1 MISDI
6 LPPWVASAES
16 FGDVPEET
24 LFPEERPLIARAVDR
39 RRREFVTGRHCARLA
54 LARIG
59 VTPGPIPRG
68 ERGAP
73 VWPAGTVGSITHC
86 PGYRAAAVASAE
98 VARAVGIDAET
109 HEPLPE
115 AVLSMIASPEEI
127 AALEALGRA
136 DGADAEGT
144 DAVGADG
151 AVCWDRILFSAKE
164 SIYKVWFPLTGRWLD
179 FSEAVVDI
187 DPSGTFRARLLVAD
201 PAMGTHTL
209 SGRWLVRDGHIA
221 TSVAL
226 PRP

>member
-59 VTPGPIPRG
+59 VTPVPIPRG

-73 VWPAGTVGSITHC
+73 VWPAGAVGSITHC
-86 PGYRAAAVASAE
+86 SGYRAAAVASTN
-98 VARAVGIDAET
+98 VARAVGIDAEP

-115 AVLSMIASPEEI
+115 EVLSTIASPEEI
-127 AALEALGRA
+127 AALRALGDA
-136 DGADAEGT
+136 DGEI
-144 DAVGADG
+144 
-151 AVCWDRILFSAKE
+151 CWDRILFSAKE
-164 SIYKVWFPLTGRWLD
+164 SVYKVWFPLTGRWLD
-179 FSEAVVDI
+179 FSEAVVGI
-187 DPSGTFRARLLVAD
+187 EPSGAFRARLLATD
-201 PAMGTHTL
+201 PAMGTRTL
-209 SGRWLVRDGHIA
+209 SGRWVVSDGHIA
-221 TSVAL
+221 TSIAL

>member
-1 MISDI
+1 MISEI
-6 LPPWVASAES
+6 LPPWVASAEK

-59 VTPGPIPRG
+59 VTPVPIPRG

-86 PGYRAAAVASAE
+86 SGYRAAAVASTD
-98 VARAVGIDAET
+98 VARAVGIDAEP
-109 HEPLPE
+109 HEPLSE
-115 AVLSMIASPEEI
+115 EVLVTIASPGEI
-127 AALEALGRA
+127 AALRALGDA
-136 DGADAEGT
+136 DGE
-144 DAVGADG
+144 
-151 AVCWDRILFSAKE
+151 VCWDRILFSAKE
-164 SIYKVWFPLTGRWLD
+164 SVYKVWFPLTGRWLD

-187 DPSGTFRARLLVAD
+187 EPSGTFRARLLVAD
-201 PAMGTHTL
+201 PAMGTRAL
-209 SGRWLVRDGHIA
+209 RGRWVVSDGHIA
-221 TSVAL
+221 TSIAL

>member
-1 MISDI
+1 MIDEI
-6 LPPWVASAES
+6 LPSWVASAEK
-16 FGDVPEET
+16 FGDAPEET
-24 LFPEERPLIARAVDR
+24 LFPEERPVIARAVDR

-86 PGYRAAAVASAE
+86 SGYRAAAVASTG

-109 HEPLPE
+109 HAPLP
-115 AVLSMIASPEEI
+115 ADVLPTIASPGEI
-127 AALEALGRA
+127 DALRALDDA
-136 DGADAEGT
+136 DGKI
-144 DAVGADG
+144 
-151 AVCWDRILFSAKE
+151 CWGRILFSAKE
-164 SIYKVWFPLTGRWLD
+164 SVYKVWFPLTGRWLD

-187 DPSGTFRARLLVAD
+187 DTSGSFSARLLVDD
-201 PAMGTHTL
+201 PAMGTRAL
-209 SGRWLVRDGHIA
+209 SGRWVVSDGHLA
-221 TSVAL
+221 TSIVL